1 MRWRRGPP
9 GSPAIPGA
17 LSALPLGL
25 GRCPRQGLW
34 VWPPVPQGGAVGVQS
49 LQITREASIVPRA
62 PQSSPAPPGLWGWG
76 GGRNLERLPGFPALS
91 PPPNPWWVCGKAL
104 PGSKWALQTERAL
117 GRSLNQPHSHS
128 SVHRSACSIT
138 SEFALGWET
147 LVHPGSLGD
156 EHPPCSLSG
165 VCCPSRGLPGPAPL
179 VRLHKHH
186 LRLLTSKALGTQQR
200 AQQEPAP
207 GLTRRVPPPT
217 RPWPSRPGVPPGCG
231 AQGPAPS
238 SLPRPLHRVRLVLRS
253 ADALRAP
260 ARRPPSP
267 CASQS
272 QRRSSP
278 AGPRG
283 ARRWTHRCDPSAP
296 PAS

>member
-1 MRWRRGPP
+1 MLQVTRGLHSPQGPP
-9 GSPAIPGA
+9 VLTSSIRPVGLGWWQEPGA
-17 LSALPLGL
+17 PAWLP
-25 GRCPRQGLW
+25 C
-34 VWPPVPQGGAVGVQS
+34 S
-49 LQITREASIVPRA
+49 
-62 PQSSPAPPGLWGWG
+62 
-76 GGRNLERLPGFPALS
+76 FPTPS
-91 PPPNPWWVCGKAL
+91 PWWVCGKAL

-117 GRSLNQPHSHS
+117 GWSLNQPHGHS

-200 AQQEPAP
+200 SQQGPAP

-217 RPWPSRPGVPPGCG
+217 RPWPSRPGEPPGCG

-238 SLPRPLHRVRLVLRS
+238 SLPRPLHRVRLALRS

-260 ARRPPSP
+260 ARRPPSL
-267 CASQS
+267 CASPS

-278 AGPRG
+278 AGPRR
-283 ARRWTHRCDPSAP
+283 ARGGGHIAATP
-296 PAS
+296 PLPLRVET